1 MINLHLLTKISGYDS
16 SFRKQMLQLIIN
28 QYESVKE
35 QTIRFID
42 EERWN
47 ACHILFERYLHDL
60 QPYCQARFLEELQ
73 TLFMTMKAAEDSEI
87 KTLCAKRFMNTVQ
100 NGLAQAKKDI
110 LGATVTKESAHNI
123 GLDKA

>member
-73 TLFMTMKAAEDSEI
+73 TLYMAMKTSEDGEI
-87 KTLCAKRFMNTVQ
+87 KSLCAKRFMNTVQ
-100 NGLAQAKKDI
+100 NGMAEAKKDI
-110 LGATVTKESAHNI
+110 LGASPVNESAHNI
-123 GLDKA
+123 DLDKA